1 MGACCHLLRTPSSFL
16 VLPYISDGIKVP
28 FTDYMIIIFGH
39 VLLSPALDSILW
51 ASVGLEI
58 VREAMVQTLS
68 NKRFWVQVLGRG
80 GETSVVYV
88 ASIDDDHFIFR
99 TISSTTP
106 SCDGSKRRRAI

>member
-1 MGACCHLLRTPSSFL
+1 MGACCHLLRTLSSFL

-28 FTDYMIIIFGH
+28 FTDYMIIRFGH

-51 ASVGLEI
+51 ASLGLEI

-80 GETSVVYV
+80 GGNL
-88 ASIDDDHFIFR
+88 
-99 TISSTTP
+99 SSL
-106 SCDGSKRRRAI
+106 CSKY